1 MDKRAQKLRHSLQM
15 VMLRLSDSEV
25 LQRVEVETPKGVE
38 VFKAE
43 AATPNTLRSEGGRQL
58 PLNELPRFLAEIMEG
73 VEKGSIRFVERGTLL
88 TLAVLAQDVR
98 LSMSTLAAPV
108 YQQPVET
115 GTRQQFI
122 KVGEALELL
131 QALEIA
137 SPEGKVRADRR
148 RKYYQVDR
156 FVELVDEVLE
166 QWNDKRPL
174 TILDCGCGK
183 SYLSFVLNY
192 WLTEKRRI
200 SCRVIGI
207 DANESVISTSR
218 AIQQRLN
225 YRNMEFHKSSILE
238 YKPSDPVD
246 MILSLHACDTA
257 TDEALALGI
266 YWGSKYIISVPCCQA
281 ALRERIDYSP
291 WQAVVRHS
299 IFRNR
304 LSDVLTDGLRTAA
317 LEARGYKVS
326 VVEYV
331 SPLDTPKNIML
342 RAVKAGEVGDS
353 AAYSEL
359 QNLVQ
364 GILPLESFLQT
375 LHKMP

>member
-1 MDKRAQKLRHSLQM
+1 MDKRAQKLRQSLQM

-108 YQQPVET
+108 HQQPVET

-342 RAVKAGEVGDS
+342 RAVKTADGGDI

-359 QNLVQ
+359 QNYVQ
-364 GILPLESFLQT
+364 GLLPLEGFLQT
-375 LHKMP
+375 LQKMP

>member
-1 MDKRAQKLRHSLQM
+1 MDKRAQKLRQSLQM

-88 TLAVLAQDVR
+88 TLAVLAQDVK
-98 LSMSTLAAPV
+98 LSMSTLEAPV
-108 YQQPVET
+108 HQQPVET

>member
-1 MDKRAQKLRHSLQM
+1 
-15 VMLRLSDSEV
+15 
-25 LQRVEVETPKGVE
+25 
-38 VFKAE
+38 
-43 AATPNTLRSEGGRQL
+43 
-58 PLNELPRFLAEIMEG
+58 
-73 VEKGSIRFVERGTLL
+73 
-88 TLAVLAQDVR
+88 
-98 LSMSTLAAPV
+98 
-108 YQQPVET
+108 
-115 GTRQQFI
+115 
-122 KVGEALELL
+122 
-131 QALEIA
+131 
-137 SPEGKVRADRR
+137 VRADRR

-266 YWGSKYIISVPCCQA
+266 YLGSKYIISVPCCQA